1 MLRRCASAVR
11 PYRDERPVA
20 RQAYGPSPALGA
32 TGAIRDLA
40 PCRRGRRAPDS
51 GHVSGDPEARSGATS
66 RTVVGWLRG
75 VGTLLLTV
83 AAVEYLLL
91 PRLVEARGEVSVL
104 ADVSAALLV
113 PAVVL
118 QAASLAA
125 YTCLTQVILRGGPSL
140 PFGIQLRID
149 LTGYGTSH
157 VVPGGGATAAALRY
171 RLMVLR
177 GLPAEVA
184 ASLAAVQTVLAVL
197 GLLLVATVG
206 QLFTALRIGVN
217 PMTLGLVVAVLVALT
232 VGGSFLAHEP
242 PSVRAA
248 EPRRSDTWPRLQKA
262 RRTAEV
268 WGRRVARVTGQS
280 RDVLRAAPTR
290 RRGLAWSV
298 TNWLLDAACLWVCLA
313 AYGEVMSPELVLSA
327 YGVAGL
333 VGLVPITPGG
343 LGVVEGTL
351 VPGLV
356 VLGGASGPVVLGV
369 LTWRLL
375 QFWLPV
381 PVAAVA
387 WLSLRWDGG
396 GRRSRRSV
404 LGGW

>member
-1 MLRRCASAVR
+1 MPPGVDVPRRTR
-11 PYRDERPVA
+11 
-20 RQAYGPSPALGA
+20 A
-32 TGAIRDLA
+32 T
-40 PCRRGRRAPDS
+40 
-51 GHVSGDPEARSGATS
+51 
-66 RTVVGWLRG
+66 RTVLAWLRG
-75 VGTLLLTV
+75 VGALLLTV

-91 PRLVEARGEVSVL
+91 PRLVEARAEVPL
-104 ADVSAALLV
+104 LTAMSAVLLV
-113 PAVVL
+113 PALVL
-118 QAASLAA
+118 QAASLTA

-140 PFGIQLRID
+140 PFGTQLRID

-171 RLMVLR
+171 RLMAVR
-177 GLPAEVA
+177 GVPKDVA

-197 GLLLVATVG
+197 GLLVVATVG
-206 QLFTALRIGVN
+206 QVLTALRIGVN
-217 PMTLGLVVAVLVALT
+217 PLTLGLVVAVLVALT
-232 VGGSFLAHEP
+232 AGGSFIAHEP
-242 PSVRAA
+242 PTV
-248 EPRRSDTWPRLQKA
+248 
-262 RRTAEV
+262 RTASA
-268 WGRRVARVTGQS
+268 WGRRVARVTRQS
-280 RDVLRAAPTR
+280 RAVLRAAPTR

-333 VGLVPITPGG
+333 VGLVPVTPGG

-351 VPGLV
+351 VPALV

-387 WLSLRWDGG
+387 WLSLRWDARMMAAPPAGG
-396 GRRSRRSV
+396 AGR
-404 LGGW
+404 